1 MLFIVV
7 YYRNIFNDSGI
18 LKSMREFLD
27 LDKRDQEIL
36 SLLEKDPEMSQNDIA
51 EKLRI
56 SQPSVSAR
64 IHKLKQKGALSH
76 VVGMNLRK
84 VNLYMAKVDV
94 IANNTSS
101 VLEIFKDCPYF
112 LNGLIVSGRHN
123 LCLFFVGEDI
133 ATLEAIVDGHLR
145 SNPLVTSAEVSI
157 VITPMKDLI
166 LPLKMNF
173 DFSDKPP
180 CGIGHNCKECH
191 HHASNRCLGCPVT
204 NSYSGNVWR
213 SGKK

>member
-1 MLFIVV
+1 
-7 YYRNIFNDSGI
+7 
-18 LKSMREFLD
+18 MREFLN
-27 LDKRDQEIL
+27 LDKRDREIL
-36 SLLEKDPEMSQNDIA
+36 SLLEKNPEMSQNEIA

-76 VVGMNLRK
+76 VVGMNLKK

-112 LNGLIVSGRHN
+112 LNGFIVSGKHN

-145 SNPLVTSAEVSI
+145 NNPMVNSAEVSI
-157 VITPMKDLI
+157 VITPMKDLVM
-166 LPLKMNF
+166 PLKMNF
-173 DFSDKPP
+173 DFSDTPP
-180 CGIGHNCKECH
+180 CGIGHTCKECQH
-191 HHASNRCLGCPVT
+191 HINNRCLGCPVT
-204 NSYSGNVWR
+204 SNYNGNIWKSKV
-213 SGKK
+213 